1 MRISE
6 RELLKR
12 LAALEDVEKVSVAA
26 YVDVIRADGSRKRML
41 WTTALLDALDGSGA
55 FEGDQVAD
63 VDGGELAGLIKAVL
77 L

>member
-1 MRISE
+1 MRVTE

-12 LAALEDVEKVSVAA
+12 LAALEDAEKVSVAA
-26 YVDVIRADGSRKRML
+26 YVDIIKADGSKKRML
-41 WTTALLDALDGSGA
+41 WTAALLDALDGSGS